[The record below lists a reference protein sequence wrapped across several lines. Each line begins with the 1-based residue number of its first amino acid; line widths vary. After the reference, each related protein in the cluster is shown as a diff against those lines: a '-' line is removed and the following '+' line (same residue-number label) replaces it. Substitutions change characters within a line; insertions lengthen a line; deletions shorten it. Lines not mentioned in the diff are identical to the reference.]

1 MYSTAILVFHICI
14 AVLLIGI
21 VLLQQGKGADAGATF
36 GGGGGNTLFGAG
48 GAETF
53 LTKATTTLA
62 FLFMTTAFTLAV
74 QSNSATASRSEGRL
88 FQGAPEVAEQQ
99 TTAPATTTTPAEERT
114 ETTETP
120 AER

>member
-1 MYSTAILVFHICI
+1 MYTTAILVFHICI

-36 GGGGGNTLFGAG
+36 GGGGSNTLFGAS

-53 LTKATTTLA
+53 LTKATTALA

-74 QSNSATASRSEGRL
+74 QSNSATATRSEGRL
-88 FQGAPEVAEQQ
+88 FQGAPEKLEQ
-99 TTAPATTTTPAEERT
+99 PATEES
-114 ETTETP
+114 ETP
-120 AER
+120 SKQTESQAE